1 MKIRISEH
9 LWTSL
14 ATALLQR
21 RDVETAGVLLCEPVP
36 SADGQV
42 LVVREALPFPEH
54 GYIIRKRDQLKLDP
68 VVLNRLIRPARDAG
82 WSVVTVHTHP
92 GDETPMF
99 SWADNKGDARLMPS
113 LQVQMPDVRHGSM
126 VIGTADAAVARL
138 FREDGSWEF
147 VPIVAV
153 GRTLHWPGPPV
164 RDDEGWFDW
173 QRLALGPWGHARL
186 RQLRVGVVGAGGTG
200 SVVGLQLAHMGIGHV
215 VVIDG
220 DVVEKS
226 NVSRIAAAR
235 ANDSERLDKVAVMER
250 YVDALGL
257 GTTFKAIP
265 QHLSGEQ
272 ELRHLRDCD
281 VVFSCVD
288 RHAPRALLNR
298 FAYQSHVP
306 VIDMGT
312 AFRVDETGQMIGNAG
327 RVVIIGPGR
336 PCLGCWGHID
346 ADALRAETL
355 PPDERDRLAAEGYI
369 AGADVAQPSVMAFNT
384 MVAGA
389 AVVELL
395 RLVTAFA
402 GAEAP
407 PNALSF
413 SYSDGVIKR
422 ATVAANPRCTIC
434 GNP

>member
-1 MKIRISEH
+1 
-9 LWTSL
+9 
-14 ATALLQR
+14 
-21 RDVETAGVLLCEPVP
+21 
-36 SADGQV
+36 
-42 LVVREALPFPEH
+42 
-54 GYIIRKRDQLKLDP
+54 
-68 VVLNRLIRPARDAG
+68 
-82 WSVVTVHTHP
+82 
-92 GDETPMF
+92 
-99 SWADNKGDARLMPS
+99 
-113 LQVQMPDVRHGSM
+113 
-126 VIGTADAAVARL
+126 
-138 FREDGSWEF
+138 
-147 VPIVAV
+147 
-153 GRTLHWPGPPV
+153 
-164 RDDEGWFDW
+164 
-173 QRLALGPWGHARL
+173 
-186 RQLRVGVVGAGGTG
+186 
-200 SVVGLQLAHMGIGHV
+200 MGIGRV

-235 ANDSERLDKVAVMER
+235 ANDSGRLDKVAVMER

-257 GTTFKAIP
+257 GTTFKVLP

-288 RHAPRALLNR
+288 RHTPRALLNR
-298 FAYQSHVP
+298 FAYQAHVP

-312 AFRVDETGQMIGNAG
+312 AFRVDETGRMIGNAG

-346 ADALRAETL
+346 ADALRAEAL
-355 PPDERDRLAAEGYI
+355 SPDERDRLAAEGYI

-413 SYSDGVIKR
+413 SFSDGVVKR